1 MLVGLKQV
9 FQQQTETLLNSQVQ
23 LWSVS
28 SLFRRANN
36 RNQIRIPERE
46 TTAAVRFAVH
56 RPTGCKYSFLQ
67 RPAVHCPER
76 QLHFHSGRAVQ
87 RSVNQ
92 RNIFTIISHWSV
104 GGRKAGHFHRH
115 KTFTSIWTRPV
126 CWTTRMELIR
136 RQFYLPPGDTKEDE
150 PTSFFRNLACSWAT
164 AGRVGR
170 SSASHSLMAMVTKD
184 HWSYSQ
190 TTLCSSTNPT
200 GIESQVPNYGNY
212 VRALNVWALIV
223 LLTIRPTS
231 WTTKNKRE
239 AQGIEGQ
246 WC

>member
-1 MLVGLKQV
+1 MIRLFSLPSR
-9 FQQQTETLLNSQVQ
+9 QQPESNPHSRTRNNRCRP
-23 LWSVS
+23 
-28 SLFRRANN
+28 FRRPPTN
-36 RNQIRIPERE
+36 RLQIFLF
-46 TTAAVRFAVH
+46 TATG
-56 RPTGCKYSFLQ
+56 RPLSK
-67 RPAVHCPER
+67 R

-104 GGRKAGHFHRH
+104 GGREAGHFHRH

-170 SSASHSLMAMVTKD
+170 SYASHSLMAMVTKD